1 MDKGKFRHM
10 IQVRV
15 RSSEIDWQG
24 IVHNAQHLVYCEDGR
39 FTYFGDR
46 GILLD
51 LNAKEHPEKVVIAR
65 NEIDYVSPA
74 RFGDV
79 LKVYTRI
86 SFIRNSSF
94 AFESIIEESSS
105 GRRIAENV
113 SIHVYLDT
121 RTGEPKTIP
130 ESFRKK
136 VLEYEGEN
144 VVIAWPTYLA

>member
-1 MDKGKFRHM
+1 MDKKKFKHM

-39 FTYFGDR
+39 VTYLGDR

-51 LNAKEHPEKVVIAR
+51 LNATEHHEKVVIAR

-79 LKVYTRI
+79 LTVYTRI

-94 AFESIIEESSS
+94 AFESIIDDSTT
-105 GRRIAENV
+105 GRRVAENV
-113 SIHVYLDT
+113 SIHVYLDA
-121 RTGEPKTIP
+121 RTDEPKTIP

-136 VLEYEGEN
+136 VYEYEGEN
-144 VVIAWPTYLA
+144 VVITWPTYLA